1 MFCKFCTT
9 IFEILNL
16 QHYFRKLTYFFT
28 TLSTPIPKLT
38 YFFTTALTTPTPG
51 LTFERYIFTNTT
63 PSPDLKCFYCIEIQG
78 FFCDFLVNFVS
89 IYDSN
94 YENIVEFFSSSQSA
108 LIFSIFI
115 IITFFHSALSISEIF
130 EDYIGS
136 EKTRKFAN
144 MMVYL
149 SSFIIPT
156 ITLLTLYKL

>member
-1 MFCKFCTT
+1 M
-9 IFEILNL
+9 LNATKKWL
-16 QHYFRKLTYFFT
+16 SLKLSSVIMVPFM
-28 TLSTPIPKLT
+28 IW
-38 YFFTTALTTPTPG
+38 
-51 LTFERYIFTNTT
+51 
-63 PSPDLKCFYCIEIQG
+63 
-78 FFCDFLVNFVS
+78 FLVNFVS

-115 IITFFHSALSISEIF
+115 IIAFFHSALSISEIF

>member
-1 MFCKFCTT
+1 M
-9 IFEILNL
+9 LNATKKWL
-16 QHYFRKLTYFFT
+16 SLKLSSVIMVPFM
-28 TLSTPIPKLT
+28 IW
-38 YFFTTALTTPTPG
+38 
-51 LTFERYIFTNTT
+51 
-63 PSPDLKCFYCIEIQG
+63 
-78 FFCDFLVNFVS
+78 FLVNFVS

-156 ITLLTLYKL
+156 MTLLTLYKL

>member
-1 MFCKFCTT
+1 MVPFM
-9 IFEILNL
+9 IW
-16 QHYFRKLTYFFT
+16 
-28 TLSTPIPKLT
+28 
-38 YFFTTALTTPTPG
+38 
-51 LTFERYIFTNTT
+51 
-63 PSPDLKCFYCIEIQG
+63 
-78 FFCDFLVNFVS
+78 FLVNFVS